1 MAFRVH
7 GSTLSLFVADCAAQ
21 FLYESW
27 LAMALRLFCN
37 QDSRQALDMHE
48 HYNRRALQRH
58 FDLALWLAYQRSVL
72 HSVMHSVLK
81 SSGYV
86 TASGVTLEPK
96 R

>member
-58 FDLALWLAYQRSVL
+58 FDLALRLAYQRML
-72 HSVMHSVLK
+72 HSVLK